1 MNGASK
7 LACTDGRVG
16 LRQEGGSWKAANE
29 GEKRWKRS
37 VVCAVFTFLCFANA
51 PSEKVPALQVKQV
64 EAPANDIN

>member
-1 MNGASK
+1 MYGWMGW
-7 LACTDGRVG
+7 TPVGRRE
-16 LRQEGGSWKAANE
+16 LEAANE
-29 GEKRWKRS
+29 GEKRWKHS